1 MSTGNSQPQTDI
13 RQIEAEAREWF
24 LLQGERALDGSEQVA
39 FAHWMEQ
46 PQHRSAYQQL
56 QQIDQTLAALAASE
70 EGARLRQPS
79 GLSALMETLRSYLGV
94 SPLNGLAFA
103 CTLMLAVGIA
113 YLAPWQGEPAA
124 QSYASELAQ
133 VRNVTLEDGTRVTLG
148 GDSALEAEF
157 SEDSRRIK
165 LLRGQAFFNVA
176 KDSARPFQVTA
187 QGAEVR
193 VVGTRFDVRTGSK
206 LNPAVKVTVEEG
218 IVDVARKNTVA
229 TEDVD
234 KGDSANKVRLTAG
247 QQVKVD
253 ERAISPVSQVDAT
266 TVASWRQGKFS
277 YRDAPLSEIVAD
289 ANRYRQDRI
298 IIGTR
303 ELENLRVTTAF
314 TADQADTLV
323 AMLEQSLPVRVFKEP
338 DGRVVIWPG
347 TVEH

>member
-13 RQIEAEAREWF
+13 WQIEAEAREWF
-24 LLQGERALDGSEQVA
+24 MLQGERALSGSEEIA
-39 FAHWMEQ
+39 FAQWMEH
-46 PQHRSAYQQL
+46 PHNRRAYQQL
-56 QQIDQTLAALAASE
+56 QQIDQSLAALAAGE
-70 EGARLRQPS
+70 AGASLRQPS
-79 GLSALMETLRSYLGV
+79 GLSVLMETLRSYFGV
-94 SPLNGLAFA
+94 SPLNGIAFA
-103 CTLMLAVGIA
+103 CTLLLAVGMV
-113 YLAPWQGEPAA
+113 YLAPWQSEPAVQA
-124 QSYASELAQ
+124 YASELAQ
-133 VRNVTLEDGTRVTLG
+133 VRDVVLEDGTRVTLG

-165 LLRGQAFFNVA
+165 LLRGQAFFAVS
-176 KDSARPFQVTA
+176 KDPERPFVVRA

-218 IVDVARKNTVA
+218 IVDVARKNTA
-229 TEDVD
+229 DTD
-234 KGDSANKVRLTAG
+234 GLYSKVRLTAG
-247 QQVKVD
+247 QQIKVD
-253 ERAISPVSQVDAT
+253 EHVISPISKVDT
-266 TVASWRQGKFS
+266 TNVASWRQGKFS

-289 ANRYRQDRI
+289 ANRYRNDRI
-298 IIGTR
+298 VIGTR
-303 ELENLRVTTAF
+303 ELESLRVTTAF

>member
-13 RQIEAEAREWF
+13 RPDIWQIEAEAREWF
-24 LLQGERALDGSEQVA
+24 MLQGERTLSDSEQVA

-79 GLSALMETLRSYLGV
+79 GLSALMETLRSYFDV
-94 SPLNGLAFA
+94 SPLNRLAFA
-103 CTLMLAVGIA
+103 CTLMLALGIA

-124 QSYASELAQ
+124 QAYASELAQ
-133 VRNVTLEDGTRVTLG
+133 VRNVVLEDGTRVTLG

-157 SEDSRRIK
+157 SEGSRRIK
-165 LLRGQAFFNVA
+165 LLRGQAFFDVR
-176 KDSARPFQVTA
+176 KDPTRPFVISA

-218 IVDVARKNTVA
+218 IVDVARKTA
-229 TEDVD
+229 AKPDE
-234 KGDSANKVRLTAG
+234 AENKVRLTAG

-253 ERAISPVSQVDAT
+253 EKRISPVSKVDT
-266 TVASWRQGKFS
+266 TSVASWRQGKFS

-289 ANRYRQDRI
+289 ANRYRKDRI

-303 ELENLRVTTAF
+303 ELESLRVTTAF